1 MVNGHY
7 AQLFTLLDQS
17 NQVQHSGVATTC
29 NGQDLSV
36 YNAKLMVQL
45 HNTGPAKATG
55 MRLIK
60 TE

>member
-7 AQLFTLLDQS
+7 VQLFTLLDQS
-17 NQVQHSGVATTC
+17 NQVQHSGVATTR

-45 HNTGPAKATG
+45 YNTGPAKVTG
-55 MRLIK
+55 TKI
-60 TE
+60 